1 MESAADQGS
10 VINSPTN
17 NNSTSS
23 EGKPNKLTASAYDE
37 DFVNRLVTT

>member
-23 EGKPNKLTASAYDE
+23 EGKPNKQTASAYDE